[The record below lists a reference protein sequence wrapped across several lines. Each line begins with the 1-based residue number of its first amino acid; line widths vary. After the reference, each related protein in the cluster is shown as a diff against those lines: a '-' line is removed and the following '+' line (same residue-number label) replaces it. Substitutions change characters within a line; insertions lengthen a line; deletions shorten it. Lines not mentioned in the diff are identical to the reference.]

1 MCENCITLKTE
12 NFHNLFLFLLLLF
25 CCFTVVVIYFPLC
38 DLVCSIN
45 SVNKIDAT
53 AFCVDLMPLPFFM
66 AELSFISSAK
76 STARGKSFKFKFLF
90 NAEKKEV
97 STEKRLF
104 QIVCLFKKSVD

>member
-1 MCENCITLKTE
+1 MCENCITLQTE

-53 AFCVDLMPLPFFM
+53 AFCVDLMPLPFFYGRTFIHQ
-66 AELSFISSAK
+66 LSK
-76 STARGKSFKFKFLF
+76 EYGKRKKF
-90 NAEKKEV
+90 
-97 STEKRLF
+97 
-104 QIVCLFKKSVD
+104 